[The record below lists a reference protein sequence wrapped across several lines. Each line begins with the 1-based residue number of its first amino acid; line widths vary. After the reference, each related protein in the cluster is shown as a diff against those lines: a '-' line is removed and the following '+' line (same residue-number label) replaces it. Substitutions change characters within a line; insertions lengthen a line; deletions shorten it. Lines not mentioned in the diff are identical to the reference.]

1 MNAKQKKNNEIKYLI
16 IINNNKFN
24 NKRCISFLYVKMHI
38 FLKYYF
44 II

>member
-24 NKRCISFLYVKMHI
+24 NKRYISFLYVKILI
-38 FLKYYF
+38 FL
-44 II
+44 IIIM

>member
-24 NKRCISFLYVKMHI
+24 NKRYISFLYVKTLI
-38 FLKYYF
+38 FL
-44 II
+44 IIIM